1 MRRRVC
7 LLLLSSSLT
16 LLGGCSQPSTN
27 EQPATT
33 NRTAAASPAPG
44 QTNAGPAAA
53 TPTPV
58 APKGDVD
65 PCSLLTSAELQAV
78 QGEPLK
84 ETKASA
90 QAAGGLLNLQCFYTL
105 PTFSNSV
112 SLTVT
117 EKDPTAS
124 GGRTAKQFWEDNFGE
139 WEKGGGEK
147 EKERGEKNKEHADKD
162 KARGGEAGARGE
174 REAGGREE
182 EEERGAPPLRVPG
195 LGDEAFWSANRVGG
209 ALYVLKGERFF
220 MLSVGGKGDGDE
232 KLKKAKALARD
243 ALSRL

>member
-1 MRRRVC
+1 M
-7 LLLLSSSLT
+7 LLSSLA
-16 LLGGCSQPSTN
+16 LLGGCTQPATN
-27 EQPATT
+27 EQSATT

-44 QTNAGPAAA
+44 QTNAGPTA
-53 TPTPV
+53 TPTTP

-117 EKDPTAS
+117 EKDPTAAA
-124 GGRTAKQFWEDNFGE
+124 GRTAKQFWEDNFGE
-139 WEKGGGEK
+139 WEKGERGSGKEQREKGRGEKTKESGEK
-147 EKERGEKNKEHADKD
+147 EKERG
-162 KARGGEAGARGE
+162 G

-182 EEERGAPPLRVPG
+182 EEERGAPPVRVPG

-243 ALSRL
+243 ALRHL